1 MKKNKKLLL
10 IIGIAAVL
18 LIGLMFLLI
27 FLPKSGSDDTAT
39 IDEGIA
45 MEATTDS
52 NGVHQVKIETDENGN
67 IKNNSYGTLMDYVP
81 AKISTIHVEN
91 TKGTLDIKSE
101 TPTDDDG
108 NSETTTYTIVGFEDY
123 ALQSGA
129 PDEIASCAASI
140 EFKKVA
146 SLKEEDSAEF
156 GFDEPRSTVTVNYTD
171 NTKAVITVGDDAP
184 QSAGTYIKFG
194 DGDAI
199 YLVESTAVS
208 AFDYGLTDLM
218 SLTINTSAS
227 DSSNSQASSI
237 SLSGSAFSDE
247 IVLEPYTG
255 DNVSASYRMT
265 KPVECY
271 ANESECSKVDGA
283 IRGLYAES
291 VKMVNPS
298 ESQLSELGLAEPYAE
313 VKAVYPD
320 TTVDVLSSKPDSDGK
335 VNVMLGGGNVVY
347 VMASANLPW
356 VSTSYEKLFSEYVLY
371 PKMTSLSEI
380 SINNGDN
387 TYDFE
392 LTSKEVTTTDDS
404 GNETTSTNTTVKYQD
419 KEIAI
424 EDFSTFYDDL
434 TLVKLADVKAEN
446 ASGSPALSVTYK
458 YSSDDSTDTVKY
470 YLSDGERYVAEVNGT
485 VAGHSQK
492 AVINNLITAVAELVK

>member
-1 MKKNKKLLL
+1 MKKNKKTLL
-10 IIGIAAVL
+10 IVGIAAVL
-18 LIGLMFLLI
+18 LIGLMLLII
-27 FLPKSGSDDTAT
+27 FLPKGGSDDTAT
-39 IDEGIA
+39 VDEGIA
-45 MEATTDS
+45 METMTDS
-52 NGVHQVKIETDENGN
+52 NGVHQVKIDTDENGN

-81 AKISTIHVEN
+81 AKISTIHLEN
-91 TKGTLDIKSE
+91 SKGTLDIESE

-108 NSETTTYTIVGFEDY
+108 SSEATTYTLVGYEDY

-129 PDEIASCAASI
+129 PDEIANCAASI

-146 SLKEEDSAEF
+146 SLKKEDSSEF
-156 GFDEPRSTVTVNYTD
+156 GFDKPRSTVTVNYTD
-171 NTKAVITVGDDAP
+171 DTKAIIIVGDDAP
-184 QSAGTYIKFG
+184 QGAGTYIKFG

-199 YLVESTAVS
+199 YLVDSDKVS

-218 SLTINTSAS
+218 SLTINTAAS
-227 DSSNSQASSI
+227 DSDNSKASSI
-237 SLSGSAFSDE
+237 SLSGSAFPDE
-247 IVLEPYTG
+247 IVLEPYSG
-255 DNVSASYRMT
+255 DKVSASYRMT

-271 ANESECSKVDGA
+271 ANESESSKVDGA

-298 ESQLSELGLAEPYAE
+298 ESQLSDLGLAKPYAE

-335 VNVMLGGGNVVY
+335 VNVMLGGGKVVY

-371 PKMTSLSEI
+371 PKMTSLSKV
-380 SINNGDN
+380 SIDNGDK
-387 TYDFE
+387 TYEFE
-392 LTSKEVTTTDDS
+392 LTSKEVTTTDDNGS
-404 GNETTSTNTTVKYQD
+404 ETTSTNTTVKYKD

-434 TLVKLADVKAEN
+434 TLVKLADGKIEK
-446 ASGSPALSVTYK
+446 ASGSPALSITYT

-470 YLSDGERYVAEVNGT
+470 YSSDGERYVAEINGT

-492 AVINNLITAVAELVK
+492 AVINNLMTAVAELVK